1 MKFTRNHPV
10 VKILM
15 RRDNITL
22 EEALD
27 QCETCHE
34 RLMEA
39 VDGSGE
45 DPQDIIQEE
54 LGLEP
59 DYIFDLI

>member
-1 MKFTRNHPV
+1 MFTKNHPV

-15 RRDNITL
+15 KRDEISAY
-22 EEALD
+22 EAIEW
-27 QCETCHE
+27 CEICHE

-59 DYIFDLI
+59 DYLFDLI